1 MSTTF
6 GGFIGP
12 GNLLGLVSNTAPWLF
27 DSSSPRFPAPE
38 ERGAGRLVERARHPL
53 GWWSVLRHAHE
64 LGVPDEPTP
73 AEWTDYFVLC
83 LAAHFASVAT
93 YVPTDVDSKIR
104 VHLWYR
110 DRPDEE
116 RARLRDVVLGLR
128 DWDVRGVTARLVDVE
143 GRGPISGHDGERLS
157 VLAGGLIGFLVA
169 GDAASA
175 AALEDELDAELR
187 REAAAFELLARK
199 PGRERELLS
208 LCALLTHNVGDVDQG
223 LSAREGRR
231 HGQSQRERFADLAG
245 RGFERYGATF
255 GRAAALYRV
264 ALSADGHRHYPLR
277 EVRALRSSPE
287 LLLPLAPFLD
297 EWGAKVAT
305 WPAFDSEA
313 RAGVVA
319 ALVEGCRKLRGQN
332 GYYRALSGFQRAHAG
347 GLEEKGLQSA
357 LPASVRRELR
367 DSELRRQIAIRQ
379 ESFESSL
386 AKQARQ
392 ALARFSR

>member
-1 MSTTF
+1 MSATF

-12 GNLLGLVSNTAPWLF
+12 GNLAGLVSNTAPWLF
-27 DSSSPRFPAPE
+27 DRSSARFQDPPETSGPRLPE
-38 ERGAGRLVERARHPL
+38 HARHAL
-53 GWWSVLRHAHE
+53 GWWSVLRHARE
-64 LGVPDEPTP
+64 LGTPDEPTP

-93 YVPTDVDSKIR
+93 YVPTDVDTKIR

-110 DRPDEE
+110 ERPDEE
-116 RARLRDVVLGLR
+116 RARLRDAVLGLR

-143 GRGPISGHDGERLS
+143 GHGPISGHDGERLS

-175 AALEDELDAELR
+175 EALEQELDAELR
-187 REAAAFELLARK
+187 READAFELLSRK
-199 PGRERELLS
+199 VGRERDLLS
-208 LCALLTHNVGDVDQG
+208 LAALLTHNVGDVDQG

-231 HGQSQRERFADLAG
+231 HGQAQRERYADLAG
-245 RGFERYGATF
+245 RGVERYGGAF
-255 GRAAALYRV
+255 ARAAALYRL

-305 WPAFDSEA
+305 WPAFDAEA

-319 ALVEGCRKLRGQN
+319 ALVDGCRKLKGQN
-332 GYYRALSGFQRAHAG
+332 GYYRALSGFQRAHPG
-347 GLEEKGLQSA
+347 GLEEKNLQSA

-367 DSELRRQIAIRQ
+367 DSELRRLIAIRQ

-386 AKQARQ
+386 GKQARN
-392 ALARFSR
+392 ALARFKT